1 MNGDLAAGKMA
12 SSTCPMG
19 PIDSLELLD
28 LLFDRRDGILRH
40 ADLGEDWS
48 HAGDQVLPAP
58 DSDDFL
64 NCILSSGDSV
74 PSSPLW
80 SPAASD
86 SGISEDLPSDPQDTP
101 PHNGPVTTPAGCHFS
116 ESGKGLCPSYRP
128 VPHSPTRSLRPVA
141 QVLEASVAIDLEM
154 WNTGLYPE
162 KQTELADLPQ
172 HCNLTVKDLLL
183 SGSGGDLQQHHLAA
197 PHLLRPGAG
206 HCQEL
211 VLTEDEKKLL
221 AKEGITL
228 PTQLPLTKYEERVL
242 KKIRRKIRNKQSAQE
257 SRKKKK
263 EYIDGLESRLAR
275 SLSILLFFARNGFL
289 AFHPTQLDF
298 SFLGFSFLRMSACTA
313 QNQELQR
320 KVLYLEKQNLD
331 LAHNPGTGPDWESNW
346 RPFSSKAGTQS
357 TKPHQPGLKGN
368 FRKEDQIRRHLRS
381 LLEQL
386 KKLQAIVLQST
397 SKSAQ
402 AGTCIAVLLLS
413 FALIVLPS
421 ISPFASNKA
430 ESPGD
435 FTPVRVFSRTLHNDA
450 ASRVAPDTM
459 PSSKAPGPQPEA
471 DTPQEGSPEE
481 GSPESPRAH
490 WESRDMLALDNLT
503 EELDKSTMVQGNWTE
518 DLSQATL
525 LDWASPE
532 PALRPGHV
540 GLEAGEEL

>member
-48 HAGDQVLPAP
+48 HAGDQQVLPAP

-263 EYIDGLESRLAR
+263 EYIDGLESR
-275 SLSILLFFARNGFL
+275 
-289 AFHPTQLDF
+289 
-298 SFLGFSFLRMSACTA
+298 MSACTA

-320 KVLYLEKQNLD
+320 KVLYLEKQNL
-331 LAHNPGTGPDWESNW
+331 
-346 RPFSSKAGTQS
+346 
-357 TKPHQPGLKGN
+357 
-368 FRKEDQIRRHLRS
+368 S